1 MRIASAAIILGFT
14 AYAVAYNSPPP
25 ASEGSSSGGPYSG
38 SSSSGG
44 STSGGPYSGGYSSGG
59 SSSGSSSSGSA
70 SSGSGYSVANNPPSK
85 ADLKKIMALLN
96 STSIFRQ
103 LIEPCSTFNAAWIRT
118 VFHDCAGGSTLDNTG
133 GLDGSLQFELSRTEN
148 AGLAPTIGFFQS
160 FVEPGVSLADVIAL
174 GGVASVAFCGGP
186 VIPYHP
192 GRVDATTANPTGR
205 VPSATSNLQFL
216 YGVAGR
222 LGLVASEQVALF
234 QGVHTYGGAHSANS
248 PGVTSQTFQSF
259 DGTPT
264 TYDLNVFKVI
274 QEGQSILGTDQVS
287 YADPILKGYVD
298 TYAYDKNTFTTNF
311 MSAFKKC
318 INLNQIPNLDPLI
331 LVPPTSTSAAFY
343 RTEDEAVVEVSRRGY
358 EAPGTQPEHD
368 TPCDPS
374 STQSSRCSL
383 EHGYVET
390 CSEKT
395 RTWTKYKDTVLE
407 ALPAGWECRDSHK
420 GHHLVPPVAP
430 AKPYAKYRRSTDEAE
445 SLSDGEASSEVPA
458 ARKKR
463 SVDEF

>member
-1 MRIASAAIILGFT
+1 MRIASSSIVLGLT
-14 AYAVAYNSPPP
+14 AYAL
-25 ASEGSSSGGPYSG
+25 
-38 SSSSGG
+38 
-44 STSGGPYSGGYSSGG
+44 
-59 SSSGSSSSGSA
+59 A
-70 SSGSGYSVANNPPSK
+70 SSVPAVKPQSK
-85 ADLKKIMALLN
+85 ADLKKILNLLN
-96 STSIFRQ
+96 STNIFRQ

-118 VFHDCAGGSTLDNTG
+118 VFHDCGGGSVLDNTG

-160 FVEPGVSLADVIAL
+160 LVEPGVTLSDIIAL

-186 VIPYHP
+186 LIDYHP
-192 GRVDATTANPTGR
+192 GRVDATVANPTGR

-216 YGVAGR
+216 RSLSAR
-222 LGLVASEQVALF
+222 LGLYPSEQVALF
-234 QGVHTYGGAHSANS
+234 QGVHTFGGAHAANS
-248 PGVTSQTFQSF
+248 PEVTNQTFQSF

-264 TYDLNVFKVI
+264 VYEISYRRKALTKITSNPSLNIFKVI
-274 QEGQSILGTDQVS
+274 KEGKSILGTDHVS
-287 YADPILKGYVD
+287 FGDPILKGYID
-298 TYAYDKNTFTTNF
+298 TYAHDKDLFSKNFVAAFT
-311 MSAFKKC
+311 KC
-318 INLNQIPNLDPLI
+318 INLNQNQHLDSVI
-331 LVPPTSTSAAFY
+331 LVPPTGTAAPHFKTADDKVY
-343 RTEDEAVVEVSRRGY
+343 DVSRRGY

-407 ALPAGWECRDSHK
+407 ALPAGWECHDSHK
-420 GHHLVPPVAP
+420 GHYLVPPAAP
-430 AKPYAKYRRSTDEAE
+430 AKAYAKYRRSE
-445 SLSDGEASSEVPA
+445 SEEEVYGEPA
-458 ARKKR
+458 AKKKR